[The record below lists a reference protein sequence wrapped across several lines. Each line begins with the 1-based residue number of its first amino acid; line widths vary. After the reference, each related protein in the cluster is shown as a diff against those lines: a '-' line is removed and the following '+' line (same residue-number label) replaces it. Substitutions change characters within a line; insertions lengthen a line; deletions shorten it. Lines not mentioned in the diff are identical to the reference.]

1 MVYCTSLENWR
12 CASIP
17 GFESQSLRSGGKAM
31 NIGAFLLMLSSF
43 RGTEDTD
50 DLAKNDGLSDIVV
63 IAVCFLSFSIMFLI
77 GVLYIT
83 FR

>member
-1 MVYCTSLENWR
+1 
-12 CASIP
+12 
-17 GFESQSLRSGGKAM
+17 M

-43 RGTEDTD
+43 RDTD
-50 DLAKNDGLSDIVV
+50 DLVKNDGLSDIVV
-63 IAVCFLSFSIMFLI
+63 IAVCFLSLSIMFLI